1 MEQAKVATG
10 PGLGAQLKALADL
23 GLRSVNTRLR
33 LAQAELQAEKDRLF
47 AQLIWT
53 IAAVILGACGL
64 FMGIIGLIQMA
75 PENWRPM
82 IMVATGVAGMA
93 GCWAI
98 SWHVR
103 RARLGDPH
111 ILAETLDVLEE
122 DAKALTPS
130 SAAQQPAQESKHE
143 PSPSHA

>member
-1 MEQAKVATG
+1 MEQAQGTA
-10 PGLGAQLKALADL
+10 GLGLIAQLRALADL

-47 AQLIWT
+47 AQLIWMM
-53 IAAVILGACGL
+53 AAVILGVCCL
-64 FMGIIGLIQMA
+64 FLGVVGLIQMA
-75 PENWRPM
+75 PESWRPS
-82 IMVATGVAGMA
+82 IMVGTGLAGMA

-98 SWHVR
+98 GWRVR
-103 RARLGDPH
+103 RARIADPH

-130 SAAQQPAQESKHE
+130 STPHSSPQESSHE
-143 PSPSHA
+143 PSPNRA